1 MRVQVRV
8 RKSLLLG
15 AAAATVLATVL
26 SLALSHGIARADPL
40 TGAIFTTVA
49 DGSEV
54 NFNIY
59 PSKDAVY
66 LDGGPGPGAPQG
78 AAGLPD
84 GSYVFQ
90 VTNPSGKTLL
100 STDQAGC
107 RQFTVLNGII
117 NSVQPAI
124 AFGCP
129 HVTGTD
135 VDHGATT
142 VQLFPFNDTPNNGGE
157 YKAWATSLANYLAG
171 CEALGVSN
179 GLDVVDC
186 GFANGQ
192 NGSKHGFIPSDS
204 KTDNFKVKGQV
215 APEIDT
221 RFHGDVSNALLD
233 GRMIS
238 WTDTLGAQ
246 NQKWSYLN
254 LALDVNH
261 EAHVE
266 APEIGTH
273 LIRIDNQAGCSV
285 DDVTVTN
292 TQTGKTYS
300 TGVLGPQT
308 VSVNISS
315 SLKSG
320 TTIFID
326 VWCLNI

>member
-1 MRVQVRV
+1 MRTRVRV

-15 AAAATVLATVL
+15 AAVATVLATVL

-124 AFGCP
+124 TFGCA

-157 YKAWATSLANYLAG
+157 YKAWATPLANYLAG

-233 GRMIS
+233 GRMIG

-292 TQTGKTYS
+292 TQTG
-300 TGVLGPQT
+300 
-308 VSVNISS
+308 SS

>member
-26 SLALSHGIARADPL
+26 SMTLSHGIARADPL

-59 PSKDAVY
+59 AAKEDVY
-66 LDGGPGPGAPQG
+66 LDGGPGPAAPQG

-124 AFGCP
+124 AFACP

-135 VDHGATT
+135 VDNVVTT
-142 VQLFPFNDTPNNGGE
+142 
-157 YKAWATSLANYLAG
+157 
-171 CEALGVSN
+171 
-179 GLDVVDC
+179 
-186 GFANGQ
+186 
-192 NGSKHGFIPSDS
+192 
-204 KTDNFKVKGQV
+204 
-215 APEIDT
+215 
-221 RFHGDVSNALLD
+221 
-233 GRMIS
+233 
-238 WTDTLGAQ
+238 
-246 NQKWSYLN
+246 
-254 LALDVNH
+254 
-261 EAHVE
+261 
-266 APEIGTH
+266 
-273 LIRIDNQAGCSV
+273 
-285 DDVTVTN
+285 
-292 TQTGKTYS
+292 
-300 TGVLGPQT
+300 
-308 VSVNISS
+308 
-315 SLKSG
+315 
-320 TTIFID
+320 
-326 VWCLNI
+326 